1 MGFFSRHWF
10 LIVLILAMAVG
21 FGVPEQLQFLLQF
34 KWLTSICV
42 ATTMFLMSWPL
53 RFGELKSTVRRPL
66 PALWGS
72 TVNVVLFPLV
82 AWPLSMTLGP
92 ELGPGLI
99 VLAAT
104 PCTLASASVWTRRA
118 GGNDVVSMMVTMITN
133 GLCFI
138 VTPFWIY
145 QLTGNQLPMELVWD
159 IVAKL
164 FLVVVLPLTAGQLM
178 RVNAASA
185 VWSTNNKS
193 MLSVL
198 AQLGLLVVVLLG
210 STQSGLKLHEEEQTW
225 TAVQFGWMIIVVVF
239 LHVAA
244 WWVSF
249 DVANR
254 LKFPRRDA
262 IACAFS
268 GSQKTLMVGLVAAI
282 DLKLSVIPL
291 VIFHA
296 IQLTIDTFLADWL
309 KKSSKESPDGL
320 ERRAAEPIPQADL

>member
-1 MGFFSRHWF
+1 MGFYSRHWF
-10 LIVLILAMAVG
+10 LILLILAMAAG

-34 KWLTSICV
+34 KWLSSICV

-53 RFGELKSTVRRPL
+53 RFGELKSTVRQPL

-145 QLTGNQLPMELVWD
+145 QLTGNQLPVELVWD
-159 IVAKL
+159 IVVKL

-185 VWSTNNKS
+185 EWSTNNKTT
-193 MLSVL
+193 LSVL
-198 AQLGLLVVVLLG
+198 AQVGLLIVVLLG
-210 STQSGLKLHEEEQTW
+210 STQSGLKLREEEQTW
-225 TAVQFGWMIIVVVF
+225 TGVQFGWMIVVVVF
-239 LHVAA
+239 LHVGA

-268 GSQKTLMVGLVAAI
+268 GSQKTLKVGLVAAI
-282 DLKLSVIPL
+282 DLKFSVIPL

-296 IQLTIDTFLADWL
+296 IQLTIDTFFADWL
-309 KKSSKESPDGL
+309 KKSSDESPIGL
-320 ERRAAEPIPQADL
+320 ERSAAESIAQSEL